1 MAETFKKETL
11 FGIGFDALTME
22 RLIEKIDGDLRD
34 SKRLTLAFS
43 NPEFVLEARK
53 NTALREYLNSAN
65 YNLADGVGIVAAS
78 RVLGQPLPER
88 VTGTDFIYRIAE
100 FCVRNSHT
108 LFLFGGKP
116 GVADEAKKRLE
127 DLYPGLQIVGAVH
140 GYVENMDKVVEA
152 VNQAKPTFLMVC
164 LGNPI
169 QEQWISRHRDELDA
183 KVVFGNGGAL
193 DFCAGRVRRAP
204 RWVRKLWL
212 EWLYR
217 LRSDFTLKR
226 VKRQARLSSYAVWV
240 MQQVALRLI
249 GRSRG

>member
-1 MAETFKKETL
+1 MAEIIEKKKL
-11 FGIGFDALTME
+11 FGIGFDALTMD
-22 RLIEKIDGDLRD
+22 RLIEKIDGDLQG
-34 SKRLTLAFS
+34 SKKLTLAFS
-43 NPEFVLEARK
+43 NPEFVIEARK
-53 NTALREYLNSAN
+53 NVALREYLNSAN
-65 YNLADGVGIVAAS
+65 YNMADGIGIVAAS
-78 RVLGQPLPER
+78 RVLGKPLPER

-127 DLYPGLQIVGAVH
+127 DLYPGLKIVGAVH
-140 GYVENMDKVVEA
+140 GYVDDMDEVIAA
-152 VNQAKPTFLMVC
+152 VNQSKPTFLMVC

-204 RWVRKLWL
+204 WWVRKLWL

-226 VKRQARLSSYAVWV
+226 VKRQARLSSYVVWV
-240 MQQVALRLI
+240 AQQFVLKVFRK
-249 GRSRG
+249 GGS